1 MIQIDDPEE
10 ELEQVPN
17 YGNVRIFRNALRYT
31 DTPQEDLLEI
41 AMNWSVPNEGK
52 VWHCF
57 VRLHSITNFA
67 RYHVLG
73 ELKMYEYS
81 HRYWLTTSTPCSFPI
96 ALMRKYRWPQYRWL

>member
-41 AMNWSVPNEGK
+41 AMNWSVPNEGRPD
-52 VWHCF
+52 VH
-57 VRLHSITNFA
+57 T
-67 RYHVLG
+67 
-73 ELKMYEYS
+73 E
-81 HRYWLTTSTPCSFPI
+81 T
-96 ALMRKYRWPQYRWL
+96 